1 MLGVEIARVDY
12 NDKDNC
18 YTFILANYGH
28 ALVLFYHKDKCS
40 LFVCPHD
47 PTKKLN
53 ADQLVKS
60 IAEEFRYEM
69 RIEKTEFSE
78 KVLNQTID
86 ILT

>member
-1 MLGVEIARVDY
+1 
-12 NDKDNC
+12 
-18 YTFILANYGH
+18 
-28 ALVLFYHKDKCS
+28 
-40 LFVCPHD
+40 
-47 PTKKLN
+47 
-53 ADQLVKS
+53 VKS